1 MERKRI
7 RPSLVKKRLLR
18 EKEGGGG
25 GGERIRWGERYMC
38 FYLQ

>member
-25 GGERIRWGERYMC
+25 RGREDKVG
-38 FYLQ
+38 